1 MIGGDGDLVLQAL
14 TLQGAEAFVL
24 REVAT
29 PRAPG
34 VGVCVTT
41 LRRHLAT
48 ARGLAKPNPNRNPN
62 RNPDPNPDPNPNPN
76 SNPNQA
82 RGLATPTQLD
92 DLEALRVRARVR
104 GS

>member
-34 VGVCVTT
+34 VGVCVST
-41 LRRHLAT
+41 LRRHLA
-48 ARGLAKPNPNRNPN
+48 
-62 RNPDPNPDPNPNPN
+62 
-76 SNPNQA
+76 
-82 RGLATPTQLD
+82 
-92 DLEALRVRARVR
+92 RARAA
-104 GS
+104 